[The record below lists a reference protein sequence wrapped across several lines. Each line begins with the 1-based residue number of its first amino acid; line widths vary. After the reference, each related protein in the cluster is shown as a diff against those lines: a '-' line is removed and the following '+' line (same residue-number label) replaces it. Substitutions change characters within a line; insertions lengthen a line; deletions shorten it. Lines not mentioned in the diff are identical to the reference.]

1 MTQPRDE
8 APKPVEDGFPFIL
21 EQDSLAN
28 SMGMNIPN
36 RGLMLIQG
44 PVGGGKSLISQRMI
58 YGLLEN
64 NCKVLVITT
73 ELTTRGW
80 VEQMESIGYYVTEHI
95 SAGRCIVFSRYGI
108 IADSVPD
115 AGLNDILDS
124 PAWLEAD
131 VIVLDTGSSLMPK
144 GLDDNGR
151 IELMQ
156 RLRKKV
162 SSGRTLIMTADPFEI
177 DERLL
182 HAFRS
187 SCEVVLDLA
196 NQLIGGEMKRNL
208 LITRFLRAAGPVQ
221 SSVGWRVEP
230 GMGFI
235 VDITAVS

>member
-108 IADSVPD
+108 IADSVPG